1 MGAAVSFSWARAA
14 TALRRLVREDAA
26 KPREEQHLDEGQR
39 ASLTWMAERLPQSGV
54 VLADEVGTGKTRI
67 ACAVVHAVLEAGGRA
82 AVVVPHGLMHQWTAE
97 SRKLRANSPAPKELT
112 TFTEFL
118 REVSPNEASWK
129 DFSPRPDESEWWLI
143 SHGFRAPLVRSNS
156 YVWRAA
162 LPAFVELHLASGA
175 DRQDGRTRIGKLQ
188 REFENARAS
197 WWGWNGMARIASEVA
212 PRVRGRRDLRKRME
226 ALPPLNVSSWNND
239 ALLAQFGNGGDGR
252 PLTEELLGLWLGEF
266 DLLVIDEAHK
276 SRGEV
281 DVEDTALGTASGTVL
296 ARLVD
301 ALLKQPEGGRR
312 LCLTA
317 TPMELELAQWIDL
330 LKRARCS
337 IEYAKFKK
345 VIEEFQVAAKNA
357 STAPDEVT
365 RLDILVGTSRAFES
379 ALKDF
384 VSRRRR
390 DADQSIQHFS
400 SAAKLKAGLPHPHR
414 RLNRVLI
421 EWAEASGQNS
431 PWLDVLFAAECMSQS
446 ARGLTLK
453 DTAEWPRAVRDAYT
467 KLSAGHVSIDL
478 FETSEPLRVP
488 EAGVVDDHTR
498 GKITRA
504 AYWYRRLRDGRRRV
518 LEALPPMDDAELD
531 PDAEHPRILAA
542 VKEIEGWTLKREKV
556 LVFGVFLRPLHILTD
571 VLNVRRALRDAD
583 QKRPSALNFFP
594 ERRGSTDAEQSR
606 RSMALL
612 GIAVQQLDRMRAE
625 RDDNGEAVLK
635 GRLASGNGAEM
646 RRALADGHK
655 AYKGLRDKVR
665 RRAKKPVVAWR
676 ADPSLLGGAPID
688 RELERA
694 LEDHLVSFILDDLL
708 ATTSESDKVTE
719 EVTDERFATLV
730 TEFIKERLCPLLGEL
745 GGDDIDEEQAVLRQ
759 QALHA
764 LLEDDDGRQSLHAR
778 LLQGATW
785 WETRR
790 YIQAAFNRPGASP
803 WVLIAQSQVG
813 RVGLNLHEAC
823 RVVVQFHAEWN
834 PAVLEQQIG
843 RVDRKGSLWE
853 QRAQQWLVDGAQ
865 GEPPLVEIRQLIFEG
880 TYDAFQW
887 DRVMRRQHVFDASLF
902 GSLLPADVW
911 HRVPPDYRSALLQAA
926 PDFSPPPPGDEGQHD
941 RGD

>member
-14 TALRRLVREDAA
+14 TALRKLVGEDAA

-162 LPAFVELHLASGA
+162 LPAFVELHLASRA

-188 REFENARAS
+188 REIENARAS

-281 DVEDTALGTASGTVL
+281 DVEDTALGAASGTVL

-317 TPMELELAQWIDL
+317 TPMELELSQWLDL
-330 LKRARCS
+330 LGRARS
-337 IEYAKFKK
+337 GLDQERGR
-345 VIEEFQVAAKNA
+345 QVVKRLHDAASRA
-357 STAPDEVT
+357 AVAPDEGI
-365 RLDILVGTSRAFES
+365 RLDELCS
-379 ALKDF
+379 AARDF
-384 VSRRRR
+384 TKTLAPHVTRRRR
-390 DADQSIQHFS
+390 DEDPLVARFRDG
-400 SAAKLKAGLPHPHR
+400 AALPEGLPHPHR
-414 RLNRVLI
+414 RLRRVQI
-421 EWAEASGQNS
+421 GWTETVGQNS

-478 FETSEPLRVP
+478 SETSEPLRVP

-498 GKITRA
+498 GKIMRA

-518 LEALPPMDDAELD
+518 LEALPPMNDAELD

-583 QKRPSALNFFP
+583 QERPSALNFFP
-594 ERRGSTDAEQSR
+594 ERRGSPDAEQSR
-606 RSMALL
+606 RSKVLL
-612 GIAVQQLDRMRAE
+612 GIAAQQLDRMRAE
-625 RDDNGEAVLK
+625 RDDNGEPVLK
-635 GRLASGNGAEM
+635 GRLASGSGAEM
-646 RRALADGHK
+646 RRALADSHK

-676 ADPSLLGGAPID
+676 SDPALLGGAPID
-688 RELERA
+688 RELEGA
-694 LEDHLVSFILDDLL
+694 LEDHLVSFVLDDFL
-708 ATTSESDKVTE
+708 ATTSESD
-719 EVTDERFATLV
+719 EVTDERFAALT
-730 TEFIKERLCPLLGEL
+730 TEFVEERLRPLLGEL
-745 GGDDIDEEQAVLRQ
+745 GGDDVDEEQAVLRQ

-778 LLQGATW
+778 LLQGATR

-790 YIQAAFNRPGASP
+790 YLQAAFNRPGASP

-813 RVGLNLHEAC
+813 REGLNLHEAC

-853 QRAQQWLVDGAQ
+853 QRAQHWLVDGAQ
-865 GEPPLVEIRQLIFEG
+865 GEPPFVEVRQLIFEG

-911 HRVPPDYRSALLQAA
+911 DRVPDGRLPELLAAA
-926 PDFSPPPPGDEGQHD
+926 PSFRPPRRE
-941 RGD
+941 

>member
-1 MGAAVSFSWARAA
+1 MSFSWKNVAKNLLLTVSLEAKKPP
-14 TALRRLVREDAA
+14 LPPGLKEEHDPEGKHQRLDA
-26 KPREEQHLDEGQR
+26 GQR
-39 ASLTWMAERLPQSGV
+39 ASLSWIATRLSESGV

-118 REVSPNEASWK
+118 REVSPNEASWM
-129 DFSPRPDESEWWLI
+129 DFSPRPDESEWWMI

-156 YVWRAA
+156 DVWRAA
-162 LPAFVELHLASGA
+162 LPAFVDLHLASDA

-188 REFENARAS
+188 REITNARAS

-226 ALPPLNVSSWNND
+226 ALPPLNVSNSNND
-239 ALLAQFGNGGDGR
+239 VLLAQFGNSGDGR
-252 PLTEELLGLWLGEF
+252 PLTEDLLGLWLGEF

-281 DVEDTALGTASGTVL
+281 DVDETARGAASGTVL

-317 TPMELELAQWIDL
+317 TPMELELSQWLDL
-330 LKRARCS
+330 LGRARS
-337 IEYAKFKK
+337 GLDQKHGR
-345 VIEEFQVAAKNA
+345 QVVECLHNAAA
-357 STAPDEVT
+357 RAAIAPDESD
-365 RLDILVGTSRAFES
+365 RLDELCKAAQDFTSTLAPY
-379 ALKDF
+379 
-384 VSRRRR
+384 VTRRRR
-390 DADQSIQHFS
+390 DEDQLITRFRDV
-400 SAAKLKAGLPHPHR
+400 AKVRDGLPHPHR
-414 RLNRVLI
+414 RLQRVQI
-421 EWAEASGQNS
+421 EWTETVGQNS

-446 ARGLTLK
+446 ARGLKLN
-453 DTAEWPRAVRDAYT
+453 DTADWPRAVRDAYT

-478 FETSEPLRVP
+478 SETSEPLKVP
-488 EAGVVDDHTR
+488 EPGIVDDHTR
-498 GKITRA
+498 GKIART
-504 AYWYRRLRDGRRRV
+504 AYWYRRLRDGRKRV
-518 LEALPPMDDAELD
+518 LEGLPPANGAELD

-556 LVFGVFLRPLHILTD
+556 LVFGVFLGPLHILTD

-583 QKRPSALNFFP
+583 QERPSALNFFP

-606 RSMALL
+606 RSKVLL
-612 GIAVQQLDRMRAE
+612 GIAAQQLNRMRAE
-625 RDDNGEAVLK
+625 RDDNGEPVLK

-646 RRALADGHK
+646 RRALADSHK

-676 ADPSLLGGAPID
+676 ADPSPLGGAPID
-688 RELERA
+688 RELEGA
-694 LEDHLVSFILDDLL
+694 LEDHLVSFVLDDFL
-708 ATTSESDKVTE
+708 ATTSESD
-719 EVTDERFATLV
+719 EVTDERFDALTS
-730 TEFIKERLCPLLGEL
+730 EFVEERLRPLLGEL
-745 GGDDIDEEQAVLRQ
+745 GNEDVDEKQADLHQKALR
-759 QALHA
+759 A
-764 LLEDDDGRQSLHAR
+764 LLEDDDGRQSFHAR
-778 LLQGATW
+778 LLQGETR

-790 YIQAAFNRPGASP
+790 YLQAAFNRSGASP
-803 WVLIAQSQVG
+803 QVLIAQSQVG
-813 RVGLNLHEAC
+813 REGLNLHQSC
-823 RVVVQFHAEWN
+823 RVVIQFHAEWN
-834 PAVLEQQIG
+834 PAILEQQIG

-853 QRAQQWLVDGAQ
+853 QIANKWLDSEQQ
-865 GEPPLVEIRQLIFEG
+865 GEPPFIEVRQLIFEG

-902 GSLLPADVW
+902 GSLLPADAW
-911 HRVPPDYRSALLQAA
+911 ERVPDGRKKELLEAA
-926 PDFSPPPPGDEGQHD
+926 PSFSPVKRP
-941 RGD
+941 

>member
-1 MGAAVSFSWARAA
+1 MGAAVNFSWARAA
-14 TALRRLVREDAA
+14 AALRKLVEDDAA

-82 AVVVPHGLMHQWTAE
+82 AVVVPHGLMHQWIAE

-162 LPAFVELHLASGA
+162 LPAFVELHLASRA

-188 REFENARAS
+188 REIENARAS

-212 PRVRGRRDLRKRME
+212 PRVRGRRNLRKRME

-281 DVEDTALGTASGTVL
+281 DVEDTSLGAASGTVL

-301 ALLKQPEGGRR
+301 ALLRQPESGRR

-317 TPMELELAQWIDL
+317 TPMELELSQWLDL
-330 LKRARCS
+330 LGRARS
-337 IEYAKFKK
+337 GLDQERGR
-345 VIEEFQVAAKNA
+345 QVVKRLHDAASRA
-357 STAPDEVT
+357 AIAPDEGI
-365 RLDILVGTSRAFES
+365 RLDELCS
-379 ALKDF
+379 AARDF
-384 VSRRRR
+384 TKTLAPHVTRRRR
-390 DADQSIQHFS
+390 DEDPLVTRFRNG
-400 SAAKLKAGLPHPHR
+400 AALPEGLPHPHR
-414 RLNRVLI
+414 RLRRVQI
-421 EWAEASGQNS
+421 GWTETVGQNS

-478 FETSEPLRVP
+478 SETSEPLRVP
-488 EAGVVDDHTR
+488 EPGIVDDHTR
-498 GKITRA
+498 GKIARA
-504 AYWYRRLRDGRRRV
+504 AYWYRRLRDGRKRV
-518 LEALPPMDDAELD
+518 LEGLPPVNGAELD

-542 VKEIEGWTLKREKV
+542 VKEIECWTLKREKV
-556 LVFGVFLRPLHILTD
+556 LVFGVFLRPLRLLRD
-571 VLNVRRALRDAD
+571 VLNVRHALRAADAG
-583 QKRPSALNFFP
+583 RLIAHSVH
-594 ERRGSTDAEQSR
+594 TDA
-606 RSMALL
+606 ALL
-612 GIAVQQLDRMRAE
+612 GIALRQLDRLRVE
-625 RDDNGEAVLK
+625 GVLT
-635 GRLASGNGAEM
+635 GRLAAGNGAEM
-646 RRALADGHK
+646 RRALADSHK
-655 AYKGLRDKVR
+655 AYERLRDRVR

-676 ADPSLLGGAPID
+676 TDPLLLGGAPVD
-688 RELERA
+688 RELEGA
-694 LEDHLVSFILDDLL
+694 LEDHLVSFVLDDFL
-708 ATTSESDKVTE
+708 ATTSESD
-719 EVTDERFATLV
+719 EVTDERFAALT
-730 TEFIKERLCPLLGEL
+730 TEFVEERLRPLLGEL
-745 GGDDIDEEQAVLRQ
+745 GGEDVDEEQAVLRQ
-759 QALHA
+759 ESLRALI
-764 LLEDDDGRQSLHAR
+764 EDDDGRQSLHAR
-778 LLQGATW
+778 ILQGATR

-790 YIQAAFNRPGASP
+790 YLQAAFNRSSASP

-813 RVGLNLHEAC
+813 REGLNLHESC
-823 RVVVQFHAEWN
+823 RVVVQFHAEWS

-853 QRAQQWLVDGAQ
+853 RLAQTWLDGERQ
-865 GEPPLVEIRQLIFEG
+865 GAPPFVEVRQLVFEG

-887 DRVMRRQHVFDASLF
+887 DRVTRRQHVFDASLF
-902 GSLLPADVW
+902 GSLLPSEAW
-911 HRVPPDYRSALLQAA
+911 ERVPKDRLDDLLVAA
-926 PDFSPPPPGDEGQHD
+926 PSFRPRAE
-941 RGD
+941 